1 MVHSRWLTTA
11 NRILTLYVA
20 TTNPSYNLKT
30 LVEYVMKVYA
40 PVWFSIKMQSSFK
53 DGAKHIFKMISFSR
67 YLPENLKSVI
77 DAVIERNSF
86 FAHPENLLVS
96 MLFDTRSHVR
106 ELSLKRI
113 LKARVND
120 VSARVRVF
128 KIPKLNF
135 SAEDYIDVIVWN
147 ECQVTS
153 PPILFKYSN
162 EELIRIVQNNDLQVD
177 DFLCHT
183 QAVER
188 CVKSVT
194 EVSQRV
200 IGPEARHGFIKN
212 RIESRNQMPS
222 FNYKSQFFV
231 K

>member
-1 MVHSRWLTTA
+1 
-11 NRILTLYVA
+11 
-20 TTNPSYNLKT
+20 
-30 LVEYVMKVYA
+30 
-40 PVWFSIKMQSSFK
+40 
-53 DGAKHIFKMISFSR
+53 MISFSR

-86 FAHPENLLVS
+86 FVHPENLLVS
-96 MLFDTRSHVR
+96 MLFDTRSHIR

-113 LKARVND
+113 LKAREND

-135 SAEDYIDVIVWN
+135 SAEDYIDIIVWN
-147 ECQVTS
+147 ECQVTP
-153 PPILFKYSN
+153 PPILYKYSN
-162 EELIRIVQNNDLQVD
+162 EELIRIVQNNDLQID

-194 EVSQRV
+194 EASQCV